1 MSVVPKEIRIMGAE
15 AVAMFER
22 LSSEYGVRW
31 AEMVVLQQPPGL
43 RGTDRTLMERRY
55 NGEWLN
61 EMSPDIAARIVREAK
76 AAGISISGKYYC
88 SSLADERAHRDP
100 AAWIDSAA
108 DIKKVAEKRNLN
120 VTGAVTHR
128 KVEMPPTPSVPI
140 NERAMRR
147 LSAIERKR
155 HPGKKA
161 GEIREIVIEKY
172 APAWKR
178 KSK

>member
-1 MSVVPKEIRIMGAE
+1 MSVVPSEIRILGAE
-15 AVAMFER
+15 AVATFER
-22 LSSEYGVRW
+22 LSSEYGEKW
-31 AEMVVLQQPPGL
+31 AAMVVLQQPPGL

-61 EMSPDIAARIVREAK
+61 DMAPDMASRIVREAK

-88 SSLADERAHRDP
+88 SSLADGRAHRDP

-108 DIKKVAEKRNLN
+108 DIKKVAAERNLN
-120 VTGAVTHR
+120 VTGAVTHKR
-128 KVEMPPTPSVPI
+128 VELPPTPSVPI
-140 NERAMRR
+140 GAQAMKR

-161 GEIREIVIEKY
+161 GEIRELVIDKY
-172 APAWKR
+172 APTWKR
-178 KSK
+178 TSK